1 MDIPLLRQDLRLLP
15 GGKNEAGENEWLLY
29 DPLRHQYFALGRTAL
44 LLLRYLPKISSLEDL
59 KNSLS
64 KDDATVDDHEIEQF
78 LTFLSDNFLSV
89 GSSTEHVERIKAA
102 QKARQRHWFMWLVH
116 NYLFIKI
123 PLIRPDRFLDGLLR
137 IFRPLVGKTART
149 VIYGLGAYGV
159 LSLFWQWDAFL
170 TTFDYFFNLQGLI
183 YFG

>member
-29 DPLRHQYFALGRTAL
+29 DPLRHQYFALSRTAL

-78 LTFLSDNFLSV
+78 LVFLRDNFLF
-89 GSSTEHVERIKAA
+89 G
-102 QKARQRHWFMWLVH
+102 
-116 NYLFIKI
+116 
-123 PLIRPDRFLDGLLR
+123 
-137 IFRPLVGKTART
+137 
-149 VIYGLGAYGV
+149 
-159 LSLFWQWDAFL
+159 WQ
-170 TTFDYFFNLQGLI
+170 QH
-183 YFG
+183 

>member
-78 LTFLSDNFLSV
+78 LVFLRDNFLSV
-89 GSSTEHVERIKAA
+89 GSSTEHVEKNHSRAKSTTTP
-102 QKARQRHWFMWLVH
+102 LVH
-116 NYLFIKI
+116 
-123 PLIRPDRFLDGLLR
+123 
-137 IFRPLVGKTART
+137 VA
-149 VIYGLGAYGV
+149 GA
-159 LSLFWQWDAFL
+159 
-170 TTFDYFFNLQGLI
+170 
-183 YFG
+183 

>member
-59 KNSLS
+59 KNSLA

-89 GSSTEHVERIKAA
+89 GSSIEHVERIKAA
-102 QKARQRHWFMWLVH
+102 Q
-116 NYLFIKI
+116 
-123 PLIRPDRFLDGLLR
+123 
-137 IFRPLVGKTART
+137 
-149 VIYGLGAYGV
+149 
-159 LSLFWQWDAFL
+159 
-170 TTFDYFFNLQGLI
+170 
-183 YFG
+183 